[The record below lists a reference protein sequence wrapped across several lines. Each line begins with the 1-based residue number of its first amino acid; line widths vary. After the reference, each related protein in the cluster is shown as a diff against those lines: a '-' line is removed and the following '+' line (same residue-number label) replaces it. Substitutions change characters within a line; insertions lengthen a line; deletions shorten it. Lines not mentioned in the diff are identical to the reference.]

1 MKGLQADKMLYK
13 GFIFFGIMKVGNEP
27 FVIEYNCRL
36 GDPETEVILPR
47 LKTDLLSLLEGVATD
62 TLGEHDIHIDEKS
75 ATTVMLVSDG
85 YPGDFEK
92 GKEIKGLEDI
102 KDSLVFHAGT
112 KLSGRDQKL
121 LTNGG
126 RVMAVTSM
134 SLRMEDAT
142 FVSNKN
148 AANIRYS
155 GKYYRKDIGED
166 LLKFTVK

>member
-1 MKGLQADKMLYK
+1 M
-13 GFIFFGIMKVGNEP
+13 E
-27 FVIEYNCRL
+27 
-36 GDPETEVILPR
+36 
-47 LKTDLLSLLEGVATD
+47 
-62 TLGEHDIHIDEKS
+62 
-75 ATTVMLVSDG
+75 
-85 YPGDFEK
+85 
-92 GKEIKGLEDI
+92 GLEEI

-112 KLSGRDQKL
+112 KLSGKEQKL